1 MFFPFIKKVL
11 MFSKSFNGMWH
22 IFRDIWKEVK
32 LTDSDILFFRIATVS
47 KDKTWK
53 VWDIDGK

>member
-1 MFFPFIKKVL
+1 
-11 MFSKSFNGMWH
+11 MFSRSFNGILL
-22 IFRDIWKEVK
+22 IFSDISKEVK
-32 LTDSDILFFRIATVS
+32 LTGNDILFFRIATVS

>member
-11 MFSKSFNGMWH
+11 MFSKSFNGMWY

-32 LTDSDILFFRIATVS
+32 LTDNDILFFRIATVS